1 MVDFDAMK
9 DKAQQAA
16 EEHPDQVSNAMDK
29 ASGAAGERFGHEEQ
43 IDKGAQKAEDYLT
56 GGGQE
61 GGEDQGGQ
69 DQGGA

>member
-1 MVDFDAMK
+1 MVDFDSMK

-16 EEHPDQVSNAMDK
+16 EEHPDQVGNAMDK
-29 ASGAAGERFGHEEQ
+29 ASQAAGDRFGHEEQ

-61 GGEDQGGQ
+61 GGEQ